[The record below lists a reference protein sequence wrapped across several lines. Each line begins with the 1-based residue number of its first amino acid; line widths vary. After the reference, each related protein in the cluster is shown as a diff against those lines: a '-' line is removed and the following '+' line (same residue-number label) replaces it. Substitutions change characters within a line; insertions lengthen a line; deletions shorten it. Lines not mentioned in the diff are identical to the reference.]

1 MSLLDRAGPSY
12 GAARSPRDRRPEASP
27 RPGVLGARGAAAL
40 LVGLAVVGVA
50 LAPRASH
57 AGASPLLRADSSH
70 NGTSERARSPG
81 GVSFPNGTA
90 AVYKRTHACTNARA
104 DAHWLQR
111 YVGLTVDV
119 AVSKTLE
126 GDTCMVRTSGT
137 SAGEWSVHD
146 VETRRF
152 HTGDYA
158 PYVWWYYLR
167 TMHGPF
173 TAESFH
179 GWNQFMA
186 YSTGFYVK
194 DLSWHLERCACAP
207 RERRVIR
214 ENEPRLL
221 LARRWPAHLP
231 RPFRTRCL
239 PRRPAPTFLISSRD
253 TRYENESV
261 QHLRFK
267 YENPADGNEMYAA
280 LLFNAFTGEV
290 VEIHAGQVG
299 ARFTATFDALPE
311 GACFEGFALTLPR
324 TYMDVNFMARAYSA
338 GRSHERTA
346 AGLPWP
352 MPWKLSW
359 PTSDVTK
366 PLHWFDSNLPDY
378 TSMRYQACGSGCHL
392 AEMMLKLSESL
403 VTNGTERMRTV
414 QTPVLVRFVQN
425 NDAGTSGLP
434 WGVSDF
440 EEYVEAVHERYVGE
454 QRGWDRWLDNH
465 IGLEIDNEAGLG
477 FLDHVGAQLERNGVK
492 FHAHTTQRD
501 DTTVGAAGSI
511 WTQGVAGLGL
521 EIHGA
526 FDWSWFN
533 QSGQHA
539 LHGMSMCDHNS
550 EEPLVAR
557 HDGVNVSDAGSS
569 RGGKLGGVELTHD
582 NATRPD
588 DTGASAAA
596 PPAPSFDSLGEAD
609 VLAGLA
615 EAIAA
620 MRLATR
626 KDAARPAA

>member
-119 AVSKTLE
+119 AASKTLE
-126 GDTCMVRTSGT
+126 GDACMVRTSGT

-146 VETRRF
+146 VETQRF
-152 HTGDYA
+152 HTGEYA

-173 TAESFH
+173 TADSFH

-194 DLSWHLERCACAP
+194 DLSWHLERWATRAAP
-207 RERRVIR
+207 SLSARAAGLAGSSHFS
-214 ENEPRLL
+214 EPR
-221 LARRWPAHLP
+221 APPAVVRRS
-231 RPFRTRCL
+231 RPFP
-239 PRRPAPTFLISSRD
+239 PRGA
-253 TRYENESV
+253 RYENESV

-290 VEIHAGQVG
+290 VEIHAGQVDS
-299 ARFTATFDALPE
+299 ARFAASFDELPE
-311 GACFEGFALTLPR
+311 GACFDGFALTLPR

-434 WGVSDF
+434 WGVRDF

-454 QRGWDRWLDNH
+454 QAGWDRWLDNH

-533 QSGQHA
+533 QSGPHA
-539 LHGMSMCDHNS
+539 LHGMSMCGHNS
-550 EEPLVAR
+550 EEPLVAS
-557 HDGVNVSDAGSS
+557 HDGANASDAGAP
-569 RGGKLGGVELTHD
+569 RAGKLDGVELAHD

-588 DTGASAAA
+588 DTDASAAT

-615 EAIAA
+615 DAIAS

-626 KDAARPAA
+626 KEAARPAARP